1 MNKQYT
7 IRSIP
12 EPVDR
17 VLKNQAKKS
26 GKSFNSVVVDALK
39 KATGVTEN
47 KTSYTDLDSLVGV
60 GIADKTS
67 FDQAM
72 CDLDATNS
80 QMDSDFSL

>member
-1 MNKQYT
+1 MNRQYT

-47 KTSYTDLDSLVGV
+47 KITYTDLDSLVGV
-60 GIADKTS
+60 GIADKIS

-72 CDLDATNS
+72 CDLDSSNS
-80 QMDSDFSL
+80 HMDSSFSV